1 MQKTPF
7 KPVDVPYVI
16 LKKITSSL
24 VLLFLLFTF
33 PLFAKSNSFGNED
46 NSNIIISGDATI
58 FESEDSLNDKIPN
71 RDSEEIAKQ
80 EAVIFVS
87 EGVSIYNIE
96 AFKNA
101 KVINLEKTNKPRK
114 LAKKKIDKKATFA
127 KIQIKDI
134 KIKPESTYYHSTK
147 NSDVFSQSSKKEI
160 FFSPNSGQSFSAIV
174 HVIKLV
180 NRKLH
185 PFSKQSFT
193 YTNPSI
199 RVCYFSGK
207 HSVRPPNSF
216 A

>member
-1 MQKTPF
+1 MQKIPF
-7 KPVDVPYVI
+7 KPVDAPNVI

-24 VLLFLLFTF
+24 VLLFLLFAF

-46 NSNIIISGDATI
+46 NSNILISGDATI
-58 FESEDSLNDKIPN
+58 FESGDVLNDKIPN
-71 RDSEEIAKQ
+71 KDSEEIAKQ

-101 KVINLEKTNKPRK
+101 KVIKLEKTNKPRK
-114 LAKKKIDKKATFA
+114 LAKKKIYTKATFA
-127 KIQIKDI
+127 KTQIRDVKT
-134 KIKPESTYYHSTK
+134 KSTYYHSTK
-147 NSDVFSQSSKKEI
+147 NSDIFSQSSKKKI
-160 FFSPNSGQSFSAIV
+160 LFSPNSGQSFSTIV
-174 HVIKLV
+174 PVIKVV

-185 PFSKQSFT
+185 PFLNQNFT

-199 RVCYFSGK
+199 KVCYFSGK
-207 HSVRPPNSF
+207 YSVRPPTSF